1 MLTESGN
8 GVFLSRQ
15 TSEIRYA
22 NDYLEIGHQAEKVEL
37 ICDFIIFTSFHQ
49 QTNG

>member
-15 TSEIRYA
+15 TSEIWYA
-22 NDYLEIGHQAEKVEL
+22 NNYLEIGHQADN
-37 ICDFIIFTSFHQ
+37 I
-49 QTNG
+49 